1 MMKNQLQP
9 KKCHLQSKNLKKN
22 LFLLAKIGRMILEY
36 VVRRH
41 LIEREENFE
50 EELEEVEE
58 EYKIKEMKT
67 MNDEYDKFQCERN

>member
-1 MMKNQLQP
+1 
-9 KKCHLQSKNLKKN
+9 
-22 LFLLAKIGRMILEY
+22 MILEY